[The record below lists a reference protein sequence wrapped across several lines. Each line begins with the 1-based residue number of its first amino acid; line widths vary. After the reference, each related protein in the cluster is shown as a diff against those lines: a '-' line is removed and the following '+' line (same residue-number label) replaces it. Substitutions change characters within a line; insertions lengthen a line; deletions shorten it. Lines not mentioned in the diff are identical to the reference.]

1 VLQVVDLQEDREFQG
16 LDVELIS
23 IAPDPL
29 DAWREDG
36 REWGIRDFGSVLS
49 DEGNAV
55 AGRYGVLRWKHPVT
69 GEPGHTFILVDEAGK
84 IVWVKDYGAP
94 ENGGLMYIVPREIV
108 GQVSARL

>member
-1 VLQVVDLQEDREFQG
+1 MLQVVDLQEDREFQG